1 VSPEE
6 LKLLGAQLSHR
17 RPLHYGSLN
26 LGTVS
31 FGVGVQYT
39 DNRITGDSE
48 TDAQAFVQWAWD
60 YSGL

>member
-1 VSPEE
+1 
-6 LKLLGAQLSHR
+6 LQ
-17 RPLHYGSLN
+17 YGSLN
-26 LGTVS
+26 LGTIS